1 MTYQLRPHQE
11 IAISKIRDSFRRGHR
26 TPLLQAPTGFGKTLI
41 AVDIIKS
48 ALAKGKR
55 VIFIVDRIQLIDQT
69 SEAMD
74 YHGIPH
80 GVVQGDHWRVN
91 NEPLQ
96 IASLQTFMKR
106 RNKPDADLVIVDEA
120 HGLYKSFV
128 KFMTETWN
136 NLPYIGLSA
145 TPFTRGLGKIYDDL
159 IVVETTGSLI
169 ERGYL
174 SDFEAYGAPIDLK
187 GVRTTAGDF
196 NGADLEKK
204 VNKKKL
210 IGDVVSTWLRLGQNR
225 QTVCFAVSV
234 AHSEAIVDE
243 FIANGVSAAH
253 IDAHTSSEERE
264 RILEAH
270 ADGEI
275 KILSNVGITTKGW
288 DSPETTCL
296 IYARPTKSLMLHIQ
310 ILGRVLRKS
319 SCGSDAIILDHG
331 NNIARLGF
339 PTDPLPEFLCNGD
352 KSETEAK
359 KKESSEKSDE
369 PLPTPCEKCHHI
381 STHFVC
387 PKCGHKPAVMPN
399 VETVDVKLAKL
410 KKVPPAEKEKWF
422 SELLGYS
429 RSKGMNDGWASHKFN
444 EKFGHFPVKKVGIP
458 AVAPSPEVLGYIKHL
473 NIKWSK
479 RKSR

>member
-74 YHGIPH
+74 HHGIPH

-169 ERGYL
+169 EKGYL
-174 SDFEAYGAPIDLK
+174 SNFEAYGAPIDLK
-187 GVRTTAGDF
+187 GVRTVAGDF

-210 IGDVVSTWLRLGQNR
+210 IGDVVKTWLRLGQNR

-243 FIANGVSAAH
+243 FIANGVAAAH

-410 KKVPPAEKEKWF
+410 KKVPPAEKDKWF

>member
-26 TPLLQAPTGFGKTLI
+26 TPMLQAPTGFGKTLI

-48 ALAKGKR
+48 ALVKGKR

-74 YHGIPH
+74 FHGIPN

-106 RNKPDADLVIVDEA
+106 RNKPDADLIIVDEA

-169 ERGYL
+169 EKGYL

-210 IGDVVSTWLRLGQNR
+210 IGDVVSTWLRLGGNR

-253 IDAHTSSEERE
+253 IDAYTNPEERE
-264 RILEAH
+264 QILNAH
-270 ADGEI
+270 ADGDI

-319 SCGSDAIILDHG
+319 SCGTPALILDHG
-331 NNIARLGF
+331 NNISRLGF
-339 PTDPLPEFLCNGD
+339 PTDPLPEYLCNGD
-352 KSETEAK
+352 VENKEQKERE
-359 KKESSEKSDE
+359 KKEKDE
-369 PLPTPCEKCHHI
+369 PLPTACESCHHI
-381 STHFVC
+381 SVHFIC
-387 PKCGHKPAVMPN
+387 PKCGHKPAKMPN

-410 KKVPPAEKEKWF
+410 KKVPPAEKERWLG
-422 SELLGYS
+422 ELLGYC
-429 RSKGMNDGWASHKFN
+429 RKKGMNDGWAAHTFKK
-444 EKFGHFPVKKVGIP
+444 KFGHFPAKKAGIP

-473 NIKWSK
+473 NIKWARANQK
-479 RKSR
+479 

>member
-74 YHGIPH
+74 KHDIPH

-106 RNKPDADLVIVDEA
+106 RNKPEADLIIVDEA

-128 KFMTETWN
+128 NFMTRTWN

-145 TPFTRGLGKIYDDL
+145 TPFTKGLGKIYDDL

-169 ERGYL
+169 DKGYL

-196 NGADLEKK
+196 NGADLEAK

-210 IGDVVSTWLRLGQNR
+210 IGDVIKTWLRLGNDR

-243 FIANGVSAAH
+243 FMANGVSAAH
-253 IDAHTSSEERE
+253 IDAHTTPEDRE
-264 RILEAH
+264 RILTAH
-270 ADGEI
+270 AEGDI
-275 KILSNVGITTKGW
+275 RILSNVGITTKGW
-288 DSPETTCL
+288 DSPDTTCL

-319 SCGSDAIILDHG
+319 SCGTPALILDHG

-339 PTDPLPEFLCNGD
+339 PTDPLPEYLCSG
-352 KSETEAK
+352 EREEMEAK
-359 KKESSEKSDE
+359 QQEKTE
-369 PLPTPCEKCHHI
+369 KAEQLPTPCEACHHI
-381 STHFVC
+381 SVHFVC
-387 PKCGHKPAVMPN
+387 PKCGHKPAAMPD

-410 KKVPPAEKEKWF
+410 KQVEPSEKARWLG
-422 SELLGYS
+422 ELLGYA

-444 EKFGHFPVKKVGIP
+444 EKFGHFPAKKIGIP

-473 NIKWSK
+473 NIKWAK

>member
-11 IAISKIRDSFRRGHR
+11 IAISKLRDSFRRGHR
-26 TPLLQAPTGFGKTLI
+26 TPLLQAPTGFGKTLV

-80 GVVQGDHWRVN
+80 GVIQGDHWRAN

-96 IASLQTFMKR
+96 IASLQTFMRR
-106 RNKPDADLVIVDEA
+106 RNKPDADLIIVDEA

-128 KFMTETWN
+128 NFMTVTWN

-169 ERGYL
+169 EKGFL
-174 SDFEAYGAPIDLK
+174 SDFEAFGAPIDLK
-187 GVRTTAGDF
+187 GVRTLAGDF
-196 NGADLEKK
+196 NNADLEKK

-210 IGDVVSTWLRLGQNR
+210 VGDVVSTWLRLGGNR

-234 AHSEAIVDE
+234 AHSESIVDE
-243 FIANGVSAAH
+243 FIANGVCAAH
-253 IDAHTSSEERE
+253 IDAHTPSEERE
-264 RILEAH
+264 RILNAH
-270 ADGEI
+270 AEGDI

-288 DSPETTCL
+288 DSPDTTCL

-319 SCGSDAIILDHG
+319 SCGTPALILDHG
-331 NNIARLGF
+331 NNIVRLGF
-339 PTDPLPEFLCNGD
+339 PTDQLPEFLCNGD
-352 KSETEAK
+352 KAEID
-359 KKESSEKSDE
+359 KKEKEIKEQGEK
-369 PLPTPCEKCHHI
+369 LPTACEKCHHL
-381 STHFVC
+381 STEFIC
-387 PKCGHKPAVMPN
+387 PKCGHKPLLAPN
-399 VETVDVKLAKL
+399 VETVDVKLERL
-410 KKVPPAEKEKWF
+410 KQVPPAEKARWF
-422 SELLGYS
+422 GELLGYA
-429 RSKGMNDGWASHKFN
+429 RSKGMNDGWAAHKFN
-444 EKFGHFPVKKVGIP
+444 EKFGHFPVKKIGIS
-458 AVAPSPEVLGYIKHL
+458 AVSPSPEVLGYIKHL

-479 RKSR
+479 RKS